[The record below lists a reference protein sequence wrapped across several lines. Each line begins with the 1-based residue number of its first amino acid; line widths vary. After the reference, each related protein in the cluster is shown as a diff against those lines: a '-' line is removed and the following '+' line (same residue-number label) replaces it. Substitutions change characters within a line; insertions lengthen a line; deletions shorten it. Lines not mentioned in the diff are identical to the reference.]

1 MPEGICIILV
11 TRGVDLFDAIK
22 RELLYKDSVEMV
34 LSVPDLTGAEKKL
47 SPVSKNLVVVD
58 IDTVD
63 IDVRQLRAFAST
75 GKTKLVSTSVSP
87 EKAAAFYNAGIKGFA
102 QRPALDNKIAV
113 SSFARHLL
121 TLLNA
126 VKNPHPVLKPKPE
139 QSPSQPIV
147 YPASA
152 YVFSSVLAI
161 AASTGGTDALEKV
174 LRALPANIPPTV
186 IVQHMPSGFT
196 RMFAERLDSI
206 CAMEIKEAKD
216 GDCLRKGLV
225 LLAPADSHMRITRKG
240 ERYAVECFVGQK
252 MHGVMPAADV
262 LFDSVAQ
269 LMRDKAVGVIL
280 TGMGAD
286 GAQGLLRMRKN
297 GARTIGQNEETC
309 IVYGMP
315 KLAKNVGAVEYELP
329 LDMIAGKI
337 IELIK

>member
-1 MPEGICIILV
+1 MSAGICIILV
-11 TRGVDLFDAIK
+11 THGVDLFNAVK
-22 RELLYKDSVEMV
+22 KELLFKESVEMV
-34 LSVPDLTGAEKKL
+34 LSVPDLLGAEKKL
-47 SPVSKNLVVVD
+47 SPVSRNLVVID

-63 IDVRQLRAFAST
+63 IDARQIQGLVNSRKA
-75 GKTKLVSTSVSP
+75 KLVSTSVSP
-87 EKAAAFYNAGIKGFA
+87 EKAAAFYNAGIKEFA
-102 QRPALDNKIAV
+102 QRPSLDNKIAV

-121 TLLNA
+121 TQLNA
-126 VKNPHPVLKPKPE
+126 VKNSNPILKPKPE
-139 QSPSQPIV
+139 QNPTQPVV

-152 YVFSSVLAI
+152 YVITSVLAV

-216 GDCLRKGLV
+216 GDFLRKGLV

-240 ERYAVECFVGQK
+240 DRYAVECFVGQK
-252 MHGVMPAADV
+252 IHGVMPAADV
-262 LFDSVAQ
+262 LFDSVAL

-309 IVYGMP
+309 VVYGMP
-315 KLAKNVGAVEYELP
+315 KLAKNIGAVEYELP
-329 LDMIAGKI
+329 LDMVAGKI